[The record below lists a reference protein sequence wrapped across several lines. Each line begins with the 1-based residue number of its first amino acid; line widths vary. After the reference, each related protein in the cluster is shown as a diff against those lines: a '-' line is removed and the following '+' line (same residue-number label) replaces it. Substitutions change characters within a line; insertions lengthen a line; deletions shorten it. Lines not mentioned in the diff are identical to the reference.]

1 MLKIEKIFLSGFKS
15 FCDPTEVIFD
25 SHGITA
31 IIGPNGCGKSNIA
44 DAVNWVIGEQKVR
57 LLRGGKMEDV
67 IFQGNHNRPPSGMA
81 EVMLTLAVQNQFA
94 IDTAETSPDI
104 HDQAIHSGDGT
115 KKKYPPRKRSFREGE
130 HINIARRL
138 YRSGESEY
146 EMNGK
151 ICRLRD
157 IQELFA
163 GTGLGGQHYAII
175 EQGRVGQ
182 VLSAKPLERRVLI
195 EEAAGI
201 SIFRMKQRT
210 SELRLEAAR
219 QNLSRV
225 TDITLEVERQHNNLK
240 RQAARAR
247 RYQRLREEARTLL
260 RCIFTVEYIQSDRKI
275 HTLEKHLSHT
285 TDEKLTVQAMLA
297 EFEQSRSSIARL
309 INSLEDKA
317 DLSRQAVAALTL
329 EIERNK
335 QQQQH
340 LSEQIEGLSSASTGR
355 DREEESLLAR
365 QRTIESETIRIE
377 RELTDIISKADELTG
392 ILETTEKENISEQER
407 DSAAERKLEELMR
420 GIAESAAC
428 SERWFQMQNQFTDA
442 AERVSKQIK
451 GLELER
457 DRATNQL
464 SSALGQMEWVSSE
477 LKLTLAE
484 QEKMLS
490 AMQELG
496 DALSSTIIRKETA
509 EKLFSNLGDKITEA
523 KYRLSSLRELIECR
537 AWSSEAVQQVIRQS
551 AESGQ
556 ALGNDS
562 VSTAWFPTRDS
573 IYDQPFH
580 VVGILADYVQVTE
593 GFELAVQNCMSAEL
607 ESVLARSLSDA
618 YSAIQ
623 HLARKQNG
631 RASFLV
637 TSPSDANNFPGE
649 DQLEDNS
656 TTQLISLL
664 GLPHNLREA
673 FGKAFPLLARA
684 MVVETDEE
692 AIRQSCQN
700 DSVLFISR
708 SGLSV
713 YGGQLI
719 SGGCTSAENSGIL
732 NLKREVAL
740 LEQNLIALTSSAQAA
755 EKPLLEL
762 NESINQFNNQR
773 HELDARLRQSEQII
787 AVLNEQLQQFT
798 REHERASNH
807 SQIVKRELAQ
817 AEADLEM
824 TTAKQ
829 KQASISAGK
838 AEEEHTSL
846 KEQITLAQAE
856 VSNYRRDAETRMAK
870 LSTLRSD
877 LATRIERRRSLQND
891 LRRLNSESNEVNA
904 RLAHY
909 RLSASQ
915 TEEQI
920 SELRSSLSSFRST
933 LTALEEDH
941 RIQSGSFAHYAI
953 QLTDARSDLGKTEEN
968 IRQAHEHLMRLRDE
982 QAAAEVEMARLNSNV
997 EHLKENCLNELGEDL
1012 SVVITNA
1019 AGDSSPERYQTENK
1033 SGIGEADEDEKI
1045 NTLSYPPSSH
1055 HDLEALKAHLAE
1067 ARSRINELGP
1077 VNLVALDEMSSAAE
1091 RLAFLKSQK
1100 ADIES
1105 AISDTQAAITEIKR
1119 RSKERFREAFET
1131 INANFSQTFQE
1142 LFGGGHGEM
1151 RLIDENDILESGIEI
1166 IAQPPGKRLQ
1176 NVLLLSG
1183 GEKAMTAIALVLAI
1197 FRYKPSPFCLLDE
1210 VDAPLD
1216 EVNIGRFTEKIREMS
1231 RQTQF
1236 IIITHSKRTMEA
1248 ASTLYGITMENPGVS
1263 KLLSVRLA

>member
-25 SHGITA
+25 SDGITA
-31 IIGPNGCGKSNIA
+31 IVGPNGCGKSNIA
-44 DAVNWVIGEQKVR
+44 DAVNWVIGEQKAR
-57 LLRGGKMEDV
+57 LLRGSKMEDV
-67 IFQGNHNRPPSGMA
+67 IFQGNHNRPPSGIA
-81 EVMLTLAVQNQFA
+81 EVILTLSVQNQFA
-94 IDTAETSPDI
+94 IDTTETSDI
-104 HDQAIHSGDGT
+104 HNQAIQPEDKT
-115 KKKYPPRKRSFREGE
+115 KKKYLPGKRSFLEGE

-175 EQGRVGQ
+175 EQGRIGQ

-225 TDITLEVERQHNNLK
+225 KDITLEVERQHNNLK
-240 RQAARAR
+240 RQSAKAR
-247 RYQRLREEARTLL
+247 RYQRLRGEMRALL
-260 RCIFTVEYIQSDRKI
+260 RRLFTIEYIQADRKI
-275 HTLEKHLSHT
+275 HTLEKHLSRT
-285 TDEKLTVQAMLA
+285 TDEKLAVQATLA
-297 EFEQSRSSIARL
+297 EFEQSRSSIVCL

-317 DLSRQAVAALTL
+317 DLSRQTVAALTL

-335 QQQQH
+335 QQQQY
-340 LSEQIEGLSSASTGR
+340 LSEQMEGLSSASTGR

-365 QRTIESETIRIE
+365 HRTIESEITRIE
-377 RELTDIISKADELTG
+377 RELTNISSEANELTE
-392 ILETTEKENISEQER
+392 ILETTEKENISEQEK
-407 DSAAERKLEELMR
+407 DSAAERNLEELMR
-420 GIAESAAC
+420 GIAESAAR
-428 SERWFQMQNQFTDA
+428 SERCFQLKNQFTDA
-442 AERVSKQIK
+442 AKRVSEQIK

-457 DRATNQL
+457 DRAANQL

-484 QEKMLS
+484 QEKGLS
-490 AMQELG
+490 TMQELD
-496 DALSSTIIRKETA
+496 DALSSAIIRKEAA

-523 KYRLSSLRELIECR
+523 KYRLSSLRELIERR
-537 AWSSEAVQQVIRQS
+537 AWSSEAVQQVIHQS

-562 VSTAWFPTRDS
+562 VSTAWFPTRDFV
-573 IYDQPFH
+573 YDQTFH

-593 GFELAVQNCMSAEL
+593 GFESAVQNCMSAEL
-607 ESVLARSLSDA
+607 ESVLVSSLSDA

-623 HLARKQNG
+623 YLARKQNG

-637 TSPSDANNFPGE
+637 TSPSDVNNFPGE

-824 TTAKQ
+824 TTVKQ

-891 LRRLNSESNEVNA
+891 LRRLNSESNEVTA

-1105 AISDTQAAITEIKR
+1105 AISDTQTAITEIKR
-1119 RSKERFREAFET
+1119 RSRERFREAFET

-1151 RLIDENDILESGIEI
+1151 RLIDENDMLESGIEI